1 MDINIILSGLALLAA
16 TVSLILV
23 LLEIKRNKKRNAA
36 MLNYIS
42 TECGVAVKTA
52 AEYTNSKI
60 PDTNAVNGQIAEV
73 RKMVEDIGDN
83 VMNAS
88 NAFHDQLGKTLSNI
102 MNFDPLDA
110 QRKARLRA
118 MGMGEDD

>member
-42 TECGVAVKTA
+42 TECGAAVKSA